1 MKIAFISTIL
11 HYPWGGADALWTK
24 TAARALAE
32 GHAVFV
38 AVSPRAASHPHIQS
52 LVKAGAT
59 LHLREKLTS
68 YNGNRAVWGQR
79 LGRWLRLRSSLQA
92 ALDAFAPDHVLI
104 NQGGL
109 FDFLLETG
117 LMEWLRAEN
126 VPYTIF
132 CQSGADTDTLDPQ
145 LQSSASLYARQAHAF
160 GFTSSHNQR
169 LAERLLGHP
178 LPNALIVENPVSL
191 GFPVPLPWPREDRWR
206 MAVVARLENR
216 DKALDLLLQA
226 VADELTGEQNWQLS
240 LFGRGSD
247 EAALKQ
253 LTHELG
259 LDDRVVFQGFSNDL
273 RSIWQEHHLLLL
285 PSRREGCAI
294 AMLEALF
301 CGRPVLA
308 TPVGGVSDWLK
319 DGSNA
324 FLASACDRAAI
335 GAALR
340 QAWDHRTQW
349 SSMRQAAAQT
359 TSQMDPTPEQTLL
372 KVIIGP
378 AARAAV

>member
-1 MKIAFISTIL
+1 MRIAFVSTIL

-32 GHAVFV
+32 GHAVFL
-38 AVSPRAASHPHIQS
+38 AVSPRTAAHPQIQS
-52 LVKAGAT
+52 LVQAGAT
-59 LHLREKLTS
+59 LHLREKLTT

-79 LGRWLRLRSSLQA
+79 LARWLRRPSSLQA

-117 LMEWLRAEN
+117 LMAWLRHEN
-126 VPYTIF
+126 VPYTLF

-145 LQSSASLYARQAHAF
+145 LQPTAWSCADRAHAF
-160 GFTSSHNQR
+160 GFTSTHNRQ
-169 LAERLLGHP
+169 LVERLLGHR
-178 LPNALIVENPVSL
+178 LSNARIVENPVSL
-191 GFPVPLPWPREDRWR
+191 GFPVPLPWPSENRWR

-226 VADELTGEQNWQLS
+226 VADVLAGEQNWQLS

-247 EAALKQ
+247 EAALKH

-273 RSIWQEHHLLLL
+273 RSIWQDHHLLLL

-324 FLASACDRAAI
+324 FLAPVCDRAGI

-340 QAWDHRTQW
+340 KAWDQRNQW
-349 SSMRQAAAQT
+349 SLMGHAASQT
-359 TSQMDPTPEQTLL
+359 TSQMDPTPERTLL
-372 KVIIGP
+372 NVITGP
-378 AARAAV
+378 AQRAVA